1 MGKRLLNGLPD
12 GLGDGFA
19 AAKEWFLA
27 RRVIGC
33 RGLARRSGF
42 TLVEVIGST
51 VMLALIVV
59 GVVSVSMAIDGL
71 RTQTKNAVYLST
83 HNLDCMERIRQMCLD
98 DSQEMLLYYGD
109 DVLGSD
115 SIETTAELVPATWD
129 HYNVY
134 NVTIKSKM
142 RDYQQQLTSEYLIT
156 DIGAARYTEQI
167 NPE

>member
-1 MGKRLLNGLPD
+1 MDKRLLNGL
-12 GLGDGFA
+12 LGDGFA
-19 AAKEWFLA
+19 AAKERLLA
-27 RRVIGC
+27 RRC
-33 RGLARRSGF
+33 FRWFRTPRLARRSGF

-156 DIGAARYTEQI
+156 DIGAVRYTEQI